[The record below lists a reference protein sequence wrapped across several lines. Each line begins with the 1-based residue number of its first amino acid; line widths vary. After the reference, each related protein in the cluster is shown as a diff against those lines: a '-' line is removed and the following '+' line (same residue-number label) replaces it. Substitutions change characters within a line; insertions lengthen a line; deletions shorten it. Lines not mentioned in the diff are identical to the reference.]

1 MIIEIREGLPF
12 VTVTLIHGGIS
23 IFIPDVVLD
32 TGSVSTLFRIQDMR
46 EIGLEVN
53 EHGPSCR
60 FRGIGGTENIFMTR
74 VDRISIPP
82 LEARNLEIGL
92 GEVRYGF
99 GIRGILGMDFFLQAG
114 AVIDL
119 AAMELGAGSI

>member
-32 TGSVSTLFRIQDMR
+32 TGSVSTLFRIQDVR

-53 EHGPSCR
+53 EHGR
-60 FRGIGGTENIFMTR
+60 
-74 VDRISIPP
+74 
-82 LEARNLEIGL
+82 
-92 GEVRYGF
+92 
-99 GIRGILGMDFFLQAG
+99 
-114 AVIDL
+114 L
-119 AAMELGAGSI
+119 AAFEALAARRTFS